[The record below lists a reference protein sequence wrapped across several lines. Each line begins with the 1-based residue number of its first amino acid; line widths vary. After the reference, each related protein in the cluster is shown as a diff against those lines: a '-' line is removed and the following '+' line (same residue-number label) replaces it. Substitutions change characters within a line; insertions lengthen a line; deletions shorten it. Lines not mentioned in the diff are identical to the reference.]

1 MLRKELAADR
11 LERHVGAL
19 IGVSCVARVAAP
31 ITPRVS
37 VLRRGARGGAHNPT
51 RRYGRHNP
59 TLLTQVIRSLRPFHI
74 SVRFTFN
81 RTHFT
86 SPLATLSQH
95 VHSRHMLAHAS
106 CGCATRVTAMR
117 TGRHRKTRHR
127 TSLAGPPATTSRDHD
142 ARADSTTHSRTT
154 QRQTRNARGTWRVAV
169 EEGKRHRRGDTARA
183 RRVAARSDAQDLQL
197 LVEANGDPVGL
208 SSGPLQLVHLRLSVV
223 GEYRVGDRLL
233 LQA

>member
-1 MLRKELAADR
+1 MS
-11 LERHVGAL
+11 HF
-19 IGVSCVARVAAP
+19 
-31 ITPRVS
+31 T
-37 VLRRGARGGAHNPT
+37 
-51 RRYGRHNP
+51 
-59 TLLTQVIRSLRPFHI
+59 FHI
-74 SVRFTFN
+74 SLGYSLAARSLT
-81 RTHFT
+81 TH
-86 SPLATLSQH
+86 AG
-95 VHSRHMLAHAS
+95 S
-106 CGCATRVTAMR
+106 CLMRMRNTRDRDADRET
-117 TGRHRKTRHR
+117 HRKTRHR

>member
-59 TLLTQVIRSLRPFHI
+59 TLLTQVIPDLSDRFRTLLSLSH
-74 SVRFTFN
+74 FTSLMS
-81 RTHFT
+81 HFT

-117 TGRHRKTRHR
+117 TGRHTERRDTGPLWPDRRRRHHEITMR
-127 TSLAGPPATTSRDHD
+127 APTARHTHAPLSDKHAMHVARGEWRWRRENGIDGAIPLAPGALPHA
-142 ARADSTTHSRTT
+142 
-154 QRQTRNARGTWRVAV
+154 QTRRICNFLSKQMATQSGCPLDHCSWFT
-169 EEGKRHRRGDTARA
+169 
-183 RRVAARSDAQDLQL
+183 SDSA
-197 LVEANGDPVGL
+197 
-208 SSGPLQLVHLRLSVV
+208 
-223 GEYRVGDRLL
+223 
-233 LQA
+233 